1 MRPAAGHIGWEGSE
15 PRADANHNTMKPFI
29 RIVLT
34 AVAASAALVALV
46 VALIPVWLLLRVPGA
61 IETPAPEIA
70 EPTIH

>member
-1 MRPAAGHIGWEGSE
+1 
-15 PRADANHNTMKPFI
+15 MKSFI

-34 AVAASAALVALV
+34 AVAASVALVALV

-61 IETPAPEIA
+61 IEAPASEIA